1 MSRLRSKIKA
11 AGGPRIGV
19 AVRGVGY
26 KLGLEPAL
34 EA

>member
-1 MSRLRSKIKA
+1 MSRLRSKVKA

-34 EA
+34 ET